1 MKWLTQR
8 IVAPS
13 LARSNRISR
22 PSSGDDSDVEIPV
35 PIPNTEVKHINA
47 DDSRKA
53 KIGSCQFNA
62 PLGEFFCFPLS
73 SVWLSS
79 NHHGRHPAPA
89 VSGYKK
95 IQTAFTARKAAPHCT
110 IHSRSRRKSG
120 TKPAG
125 HIRQTPS
132 QLQSAAG
139 TFNVRIPRRK
149 YTT

>member
-1 MKWLTQR
+1 MAVVVKWLTQR

-13 LARSNRISR
+13 LARSNRVSR

-79 NHHGRHPAPA
+79 NHHGRHPA

-95 IQTAFTARKAAPHCT
+95 MQTAFTARKAAPHCT
-110 IHSRSRRKSG
+110 IHSRSSRKSG
-120 TKPAG
+120 TKPA
-125 HIRQTPS
+125 
-132 QLQSAAG
+132 
-139 TFNVRIPRRK
+139 
-149 YTT
+149 